1 MWILV
6 LRVYVFLSLLPLP
19 CFILLSCLYSP
30 VGFLIVLGPLIA
42 IGRYLHASRREY
54 RSEARLVY
62 EESPE
67 PAVQE
72 LSLLR

>member
-6 LRVYVFLSLLPLP
+6 LRVYVFRSLLPLP
-19 CFILLSCLYSP
+19 RFILLSCLYSSL
-30 VGFLIVLGPLIA
+30 GFLIVMGPLIA
-42 IGRYLHASRREY
+42 IGGYLHSSRREY

-67 PAVQE
+67 PAVQA
-72 LSLLR
+72 LSLLK